1 MPGHDGGRESPTY
14 ELEKALLAP
23 GGTPEI
29 LQGTALCLPPRLLW
43 TSRAVDSDIT
53 FRSFLEILTRQSTPL
68 SFFSGRGGR
77 HLRCSRMGSKH
88 RPCHRQRAN
97 RLRSRQ
103 RDPFLALSLLEAVAM
118 LHSLRPSTTS
128 SPSPLPLATA
138 SALLFAR
145 PVTFKHVSGALA
157 LERPVAGGKSE
168 KVGPPPREGEAHTLF
183 EDWKGYLLSVS
194 GKPLS
199 TLSSNSL
206 LFWWRQNE
214 SKENAG
220 M

>member
-1 MPGHDGGRESPTY
+1 MCRATTGVVNH
-14 ELEKALLAP
+14 LLTNLKKPFSLP
-23 GGTPEI
+23 GG
-29 LQGTALCLPPRLLW
+29 LRKFYRGRRYASLLDFCGQVGQSIVI
-43 TSRAVDSDIT
+43 SRFA
-53 FRSFLEILTRQSTPL
+53 RFLK
-68 SFFSGRGGR
+68 FSPVNP
-77 HLRCSRMGSKH
+77 LRCHFSPVAEDATSAAQEWDQNIVPAIDNG
-88 RPCHRQRAN
+88 
-97 RLRSRQ
+97 LRSRQ

-206 LFWWRQNE
+206 LFWWRQN
-214 SKENAG
+214 
-220 M
+220 